1 MAGLRSSSASTALV
15 PVRARELLVGQPSPW
30 PIYNDMGDL
39 LLARGSMIDTQS
51 QFEGLLE
58 HGLFRNEK
66 WGEEPDTDSVPL
78 PKSLD
83 VLQKRRRSKGL
94 RPPAPGRGQESIVGM
109 DEVRWRIGDALTVQ
123 LKEVPEVRYNIS
135 LIGSL
140 AGKSVLVSAPV
151 KEGKYIHL
159 RDGQIVIVR
168 ALSGR
173 RAYAF
178 ATSVLKYQNLPYPYL
193 HLACPREVRCTV
205 IRQDARVEVDLDA
218 FLTIGTA
225 LPAKISLL
233 DISVGGVSGIGN
245 FLGSGKDATGRLRF
259 IVNVAGEE
267 RGLDL
272 DVVLRTV
279 EADADPHYAKYGL
292 EFVDLSARDRVI
304 LSAFVYQT
312 VSETE

>member
-15 PVRARELLVGQPSPW
+15 PVRASELLVGQPSPW

-51 QFEGLLE
+51 QLEGLLE

-109 DEVRWRIGDALTVQ
+109 DEVRWQIGDALTVQ
-123 LKEVPEVRYNIS
+123 LKEAPELRYNIS
-135 LIGSL
+135 LIGCL

-225 LPAKISLL
+225 PPAKISLL

-292 EFVDLSARDRVI
+292 EFVNVSARDRVI